1 MGILSGLYGSAR
13 VLNGQPRAPHLG
25 VDVSAPEGTPIVAPT
40 DGVVVLIADQFL
52 TGNTVMIDHG
62 LGLTSVYAHLSRV
75 DVAPGEQVKAGTQ
88 IGLMGKTGRATGP
101 NLHWGVHL
109 NGVAVDPELL
119 AGPMPPAAPAPSGA
133 GGE

>member
-1 MGILSGLYGSAR
+1 

-25 VDVSAPEGTPIVAPT
+25 VDVTAPEGTPVVAPT

-75 DVAPGEQVKAGTQ
+75 DVAPGEPVSAGTQ
-88 IGLMGKTGRATGP
+88 IGLMGRTGRATGP

-109 NGVAVDPELL
+109 NGVAVDPALL
-119 AGPMPPAAPAPSGA
+119 AGPMPPAAEPNSGA